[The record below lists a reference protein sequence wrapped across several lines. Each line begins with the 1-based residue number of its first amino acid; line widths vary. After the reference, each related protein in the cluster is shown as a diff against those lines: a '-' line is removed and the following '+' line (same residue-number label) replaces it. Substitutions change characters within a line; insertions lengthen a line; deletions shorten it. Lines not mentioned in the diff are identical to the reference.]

1 MLIANQFNRRFLALA
16 AGFLTLAG
24 AGAQAQTAEDT
35 NAAAIP
41 SKPTYL
47 HDVLPLFLGKCSR
60 CHNEQSDFLPNW
72 ENYVTA
78 YNDRKE
84 IKWRVWD
91 AWKANYYKE
100 SMPAGNCPE
109 MRSMTE
115 ADRALVRNWVDT
127 GATLGVESTRVAHS
141 KQERIEMGKRLFT
154 TMCATCH
161 QLAGQGVAN
170 KYPPLAGSDFLNADK
185 DRAILVLLHGRSG
198 EIVVNGKT
206 YNNTMP
212 SFPLS
217 DDDIANALT
226 YAYNHFGNSGKEV
239 TPAEVKALRA
249 EKVATPTPA
258 KATKSAANPFE

>member
-1 MLIANQFNRRFLALA
+1 MLIANQFNRRLLAFA

-24 AGAQAQTAEDT
+24 AGAQAQTASDT
-35 NAAAIP
+35 NAAAIL

-60 CHNEQSDFLPNW
+60 CHNEQSTFLPNW

-127 GATLGVESTRVAHS
+127 GATYGAASTQRAQNKAERV
-141 KQERIEMGKRLFT
+141 QYGKRLFD

-185 DRAILVLLHGRSG
+185 DRAILVLIHGRSG
-198 EIVVNGKT
+198 EIAVNGKT

-226 YAYNHFGNSGKEV
+226 YVYNSFGNSGKEV
-239 TPAEVKALRA
+239 TPQEVKALRA
-249 EKVATPTPA
+249 VKVAPTTPA
-258 KATKSAANPFE
+258 KTTKSEFE